1 MVWNGHTH
9 KLTDV
14 AVFVFTCQC
23 LFEPLMSD
31 MHDQVRLLSSFSP
44 RHRYYNRVNWP
55 MLSGR
60 QVRWLCRRS
69 NSVFGRKLSMSR
81 VPTKVQVWL
90 HKNATSGLPW
100 RRGWSRSMVLA
111 EAWLSTVHQT
121 QRCADK
127 HLTLLN
133 DFFVI
138 FRFRRSVACGR
149 ILNSRLEAESTVQM
163 RGYGVCLSG
172 NSHFRKGVNVES
184 CLRPDWGLDEL

>member
-9 KLTDV
+9 KLIDA

-44 RHRYYNRVNWP
+44 RHRYYNRVSWP

-149 ILNSRLEAESTVQM
+149 ILNSRLEAESTMQIEATVQ
-163 RGYGVCLSG
+163 S
-172 NSHFRKGVNVES
+172 FI
-184 CLRPDWGLDEL
+184 RPDWGLDEL

>member
-9 KLTDV
+9 KLTDA

-44 RHRYYNRVNWP
+44 RHRYYNRVSWP

-133 DFFVI
+133 DFF
-138 FRFRRSVACGR
+138 C
-149 ILNSRLEAESTVQM
+149 NSSCSHK
-163 RGYGVCLSG
+163 RGLWP
-172 NSHFRKGVNVES
+172 NIEF
-184 CLRPDWGLDEL
+184 